1 VLDELE
7 IAHPG
12 LRALATQLDVRL
24 LGHAMT
30 RPTPGLV
37 HGVAR
42 AAASGERPHGVVHFA
57 HSDLSALP
65 LFEESLAM
73 LRRLWGGRDH
83 SDVSAGLNNL
93 ARVLQALGRL
103 DDALPLYEE
112 SLAVA
117 RRLHGD
123 VHADVDVA
131 GSPRSK

>member
-42 AAASGERPHGVVHFA
+42 TAASGERPHGVVHFA

-73 LRRLWGGRDH
+73 VRRLWGGRDH
-83 SDVSAGLNNL
+83 GDL
-93 ARVLQALGRL
+93 AFAMHKLSVALRKLGRL
-103 DDALPLYEE
+103 DDALPLVEE
-112 SLAVA
+112 SLAMR
-117 RRLHGD
+117 RRL
-123 VHADVDVA
+123 
-131 GSPRSK
+131 